1 MHPEIEA
8 RLPRL
13 RELCRDYH
21 VARLDLFGSAAGGNF
36 DPSTSDLDFLVEYL
50 PNPEADALDEFF
62 GFKAQLESLFGGK
75 IDLVE
80 ARTVRNRYFRE
91 ELEETKVPVYAA

>member
-1 MHPEIEA
+1 MNFAAITTW
-8 RLPRL
+8 RGWIYSDRPR
-13 RELCRDYH
+13 
-21 VARLDLFGSAAGGNF
+21 GGNF

-62 GFKAQLESLFGGK
+62 GFKAQLESLFGRK

-80 ARTVRNRYFRE
+80 TRAVRNRYFRE